1 EESPEIKINNGDIIF
16 CKTASI
22 GKTALI
28 KSLPK
33 EATINPQLVVF
44 KEIKCNN
51 GYLAHIVKSANFK
64 KQISSIVGVGSV
76 PSLSQKDLRKLQIPI
91 PHPNDPQKSLAI
103 QQEIVRVLDNLSE
116 QNKALTSALAQE
128 IDQRKKQ
135 YEYYREEL
143 FRFEGKEV
151 EWKAMGEVLKIKN
164 GKDYKQFK
172 SGEIPVYGSGG
183 IMTHIDTHVF
193 DKASVLIPR
202 KGSLKNLFFV
212 TEPFWTVDTIFWTD
226 INRKL
231 IEPKFI
237 FYYLKTQNLEE
248 LNMAGGVPSLTQ
260 SVLNKLPLP
269 IPHPNDPQKSLAIQ
283 QEIVRVLD
291 KFDEA
296 TKSIVTELE
305 KEIELRN
312 KQYEYYRNEL
322 LMFNG

>member
-1 EESPEIKINNGDIIF
+1 NEIDYSKCTYISWLKYEESPEIKINNGDIIF

-128 IDQRKKQ
+128 IDNRKKQ
-135 YEYYREEL
+135 
-143 FRFEGKEV
+143 
-151 EWKAMGEVLKIKN
+151 
-164 GKDYKQFK
+164 
-172 SGEIPVYGSGG
+172 
-183 IMTHIDTHVF
+183 
-193 DKASVLIPR
+193 
-202 KGSLKNLFFV
+202 
-212 TEPFWTVDTIFWTD
+212 
-226 INRKL
+226 
-231 IEPKFI
+231 
-237 FYYLKTQNLEE
+237 
-248 LNMAGGVPSLTQ
+248 
-260 SVLNKLPLP
+260 
-269 IPHPNDPQKSLAIQ
+269 
-283 QEIVRVLD
+283 
-291 KFDEA
+291 
-296 TKSIVTELE
+296 
-305 KEIELRN
+305 
-312 KQYEYYRNEL
+312 
-322 LMFNG
+322 